1 MSSDQGVLSLSAA
14 ARRGRVHPGVVT
26 LVLLSLSHFLID
38 LYSGA
43 LGVFQPLLVEKL
55 KLTLTQAGILG
66 GTLVFASSVTQPF
79 FGYLSDRY
87 RSRLFSALA
96 PAVAGVFISSLGL
109 APQFG
114 WALALVLL
122 GGAGVSSFHPQGSSW
137 AAAGLESGK
146 ARGMAAFISA
156 GTLGIALSPSIFSWV
171 ITRGGLHSAIWVAL
185 PGVLVSLFLLAAL
198 KPPELPAHVRAENSF
213 DWQPLR
219 DHWKPLSILYA
230 GVFIR
235 SIVQVTYTQFLAL
248 YLHRERGFP
257 LNKAAFVLTLY
268 LTAGALG
275 GFIGGHL
282 SDRFGPRRV
291 IMHSFLFS
299 VPFMAWFFFFDQS
312 WLGIAA
318 LSVGGLILLFTIPVN
333 VLVGQQ
339 LVPSQA
345 GTVSALMMGFA
356 WGTAGIIFIPLTG
369 WISDHTSMHTTL
381 SSLLVFPVF
390 GYLITRQLPKDLG
403 PAELGK

>member
-1 MSSDQGVLSLSAA
+1 MNSDQGVLFFSAA
-14 ARRGRVHPGVVT
+14 LRRGRVHPGVLT

-43 LGVFQPLLVEKL
+43 LGVLQPLLVEKL
-55 KLTLTQAGILG
+55 KLTLTQAGLLG
-66 GTLVFASSVTQPF
+66 GTLVFASSVTQPLY
-79 FGYLSDRY
+79 GYLSDRY
-87 RSRLFSALA
+87 RSKLFSALA
-96 PAVAGVFISSLGL
+96 PAVAGIFISSLGY
-109 APQFG
+109 APSFG
-114 WALALVLL
+114 WALALVFL

-137 AAAGLESGK
+137 AAAGLETGK

-156 GTLGIALSPSIFSWV
+156 GTLGLALSPSIYSWV
-171 ITRGGLHSAIWVAL
+171 VTLGGLHRAIWVAL
-185 PGVLVSLFLLAAL
+185 PGVLVSIFLMTSL
-198 KPPELPAHVRAENSF
+198 KPPAMVVSPKGSPTF

-219 DHWKPLSILYA
+219 KQWKPLSILYA
-230 GVFIR
+230 GVFVR
-235 SIVQVTYTQFLAL
+235 SIVQVTYAQFLAL
-248 YLHRERGFP
+248 YLNRDLGFP
-257 LNKAAFVLTLY
+257 LSKAAMVLTLY

-312 WLGIAA
+312 WLGIAS
-318 LSVGGLILLFTIPVN
+318 LSLGGFILLFTIPVN

-339 LVPSQA
+339 LVPTQA

-356 WGTAGIIFIPLTG
+356 WGTAGMIFIPLAG
-369 WISDHTSMHTTL
+369 WLSDLTSMHTAL
-381 SSLLVFPVF
+381 ASLLVFPIF
-390 GYLITRQLPKDLG
+390 GFFITRRLPKDLG
-403 PAELGK
+403 Q